1 VRRGGLQLTLVS
13 VAGAALL
20 VWPLLAGGNAP
31 LTVVSGAVVA
41 LVLVTIAVET
51 ATRRLDARQ
60 LALLATIAAI
70 DAALRLLFVE
80 GIGGWSPIFFLI
92 LAAGYVYGPSFGFV
106 CGTTA
111 LLTSAVV
118 TGGIGPW
125 LPYEALGCGWIGV
138 AAGLAGLRRSGAVRT
153 RDLVVLAA
161 VGAVTGLLYGAI
173 TDLQDWITFY
183 RGTPNFGWL
192 PGLSGPVLAQH
203 FALFYVTTSLVW
215 DLFRSV
221 GNVLAVL
228 VLGLPVLAALERYKQ
243 RFTVTILPE
252 TA

>member
-1 VRRGGLQLTLVS
+1 MRRSGGQLALVS
-13 VAGAALL
+13 AAGAVLL
-20 VWPLLAGGNAP
+20 IWPLLAGSSAP
-31 LTVVSGAVVA
+31 LAVVSGAVVA
-41 LVLVTIAVET
+41 LVLVTVAVET

-70 DAALRLLFVE
+70 DSALRLLFVE

-111 LLTSAVV
+111 LLVSAVV

-138 AAGLAGLRRSGAVRT
+138 AAGLAGMRRSGAVRT
-153 RDLVVLAA
+153 RDLVVLAV
-161 VGAVTGLLYGAI
+161 VGAVTGLLYGAL

-183 RGTPNFGWL
+183 RGTPAFGWQ
-192 PGLSGPVLAQH
+192 PGLSSAELARH
-203 FALFYVTTSLVW
+203 FAVFYVTTSLVW

-221 GNVLAVL
+221 GNALAVL
-228 VLGLPVLAALERYKQ
+228 LLGLPVLAALVRYRQ
-243 RFTVTILPE
+243 RFSVIVLPG
-252 TA
+252 